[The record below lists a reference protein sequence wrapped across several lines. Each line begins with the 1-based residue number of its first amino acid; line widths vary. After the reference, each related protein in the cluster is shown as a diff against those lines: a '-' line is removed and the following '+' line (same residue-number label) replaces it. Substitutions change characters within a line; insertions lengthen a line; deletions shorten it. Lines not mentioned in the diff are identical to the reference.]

1 MFYLM
6 ATLQPTPT
14 PTPQSNPLAP
24 DGGELII
31 GAVAFL
37 VVFAVL
43 ARVLLPRIAK
53 TLEERAGAIEGGQR
67 RAEDAQAEAA
77 RVLEQ
82 YQAELAGA
90 RREAAR
96 QREAAREQGARIV
109 AENRDQAQADAGQII
124 QAAHAQIEAERQ
136 QALATLR
143 NEVGDIA
150 VELASR
156 VVGEQLQDTAAQRGI
171 VERFLTEVESTSS
184 EAAGAETARVPDMSP
199 NRHQ

>member
-1 MFYLM
+1 MFYLI

-37 VVFAVL
+37 IVFAVL
-43 ARVLLPRIAK
+43 ARVLLPRIGK
-53 TLEERAGAIEGGQR
+53 TLEERADAIEGGQR

-77 RVLEQ
+77 RVLEH

-96 QREAAREQGARIV
+96 QREPAREQGARIV
-109 AENRDQAQADAGQII
+109 AENRDQAQAEARQII
-124 QAAHAQIEAERQ
+124 QTAHAQIEAERQ

-156 VVGEQLQDTAAQRGI
+156 VVGEQLQDTAAQRGT
-171 VERFLTEVESTSS
+171 VERFLTEVESKSS
-184 EAAGAETARVPDMSP
+184 EAAGAETARVSDMSP
-199 NRHQ
+199 NRH

>member
-37 VVFAVL
+37 IVFAVL

-53 TLEERAGAIEGGQR
+53 TLEERADAIEGGQR

-82 YQAELAGA
+82 YQAELAEA

-96 QREAAREQGARIV
+96 QRQAAREQGARIV
-109 AENRDQAQADAGQII
+109 AENRDQAQAGAGQII
-124 QAAHAQIEAERQ
+124 QTAHAQIEAERQ

-150 VELASR
+150 VELAGR
-156 VVGEQLQDTAAQRGI
+156 VIGEQLQDTAAQRGT
-171 VERFLTEVESTSS
+171 VERFLAEVESKSS
-184 EAAGAETARVPDMSP
+184 EAARAETTR
-199 NRHQ
+199 

>member
-37 VVFAVL
+37 IVFAVL

-53 TLEERAGAIEGGQR
+53 TLEERADAIDGGQR

-82 YQAELAGA
+82 YQAELAEA

-96 QREAAREQGARIV
+96 QREAEREQGARIV
-109 AENRDQAQADAGQII
+109 AENRDQAQAEARQII
-124 QAAHAQIEAERQ
+124 QTAHAQIEAERQ
-136 QALATLR
+136 QALATLH

-156 VVGEQLQDTAAQRGI
+156 VIGEQLQDTAAQRGT
-171 VERFLTEVESTSS
+171 VERFLAEAENKSS
-184 EAAGAETARVPDMSP
+184 ETAGAETTR
-199 NRHQ
+199 

>member
-6 ATLQPTPT
+6 ATLQATPT
-14 PTPQSNPLAP
+14 PTPQPNPLVP

-37 VVFAVL
+37 IVFAVL
-43 ARVLLPRIAK
+43 ARVLLPRIGK
-53 TLEERAGAIEGGQR
+53 TFEERGDAIEGGQR

-82 YQAELAGA
+82 YHAELAEA

-96 QREAAREQGARIV
+96 QREAAREQGARII
-109 AENRDQAQADAGQII
+109 AEHRDQAQADARQII
-124 QAAHAQIEAERQ
+124 QTTHAQIAAERQ

-143 NEVGDIA
+143 NEMGDIA

-156 VVGEQLQDTAAQRGI
+156 VVGEHLQDTAEQQGT
-171 VERFLTEVESTSS
+171 VERFLTEVESKSS
-184 EAAGAETARVPDMSP
+184 KASP
-199 NRHQ
+199 GR

>member
-37 VVFAVL
+37 IVFAVL

-53 TLEERAGAIEGGQR
+53 TLEERADAIEGGQR

-109 AENRDQAQADAGQII
+109 AENRDEAQAEARQII
-124 QAAHAQIEAERQ
+124 QTAHAQIEAERQ
-136 QALATLR
+136 QVLATLR

-156 VVGEQLQDTAAQRGI
+156 VVGEQLQDTAVQRGT
-171 VERFLTEVESTSS
+171 VERFLAEAESKSR
-184 EAAGAETARVPDMSP
+184 EAAGAEATR
-199 NRHQ
+199 

>member
-6 ATLQPTPT
+6 ATLQPTPA
-14 PTPQSNPLAP
+14 PTPQSSPLAP

-37 VVFAVL
+37 IVFAVL
-43 ARVLLPRIAK
+43 AGVLLPRIAK
-53 TLEERAGAIEGGQR
+53 TLEERADAIEGGQR
-67 RAEDAQAEAA
+67 RAGDAHAEAA

-109 AENRDQAQADAGQII
+109 AENRDQAQAEARQLI
-124 QAAHAQIEAERQ
+124 QTAHAQIEAERQ

-156 VVGEQLQDTAAQRGI
+156 VVGEQLQDTAAQRGT
-171 VERFLTEVESTSS
+171 VDRFLAEVENKSS
-184 EAAGAETARVPDMSP
+184 AAAGAETT
-199 NRHQ
+199 H

>member
-37 VVFAVL
+37 IVFAVL

-53 TLEERAGAIEGGQR
+53 TLEERADAIEGGQR

-82 YQAELAGA
+82 YQAELAEA

-109 AENRDQAQADAGQII
+109 AENRDQAQAEAGQII
-124 QAAHAQIEAERQ
+124 QTAHAQIEAERQ

-150 VELASR
+150 VELAGR
-156 VVGEQLQDTAAQRGI
+156 VIGEQLQDTAAQRGR
-171 VERFLTEVESTSS
+171 VERFLTEVESKSS
-184 EAAGAETARVPDMSP
+184 EAARAETTR
-199 NRHQ
+199 

>member
-37 VVFAVL
+37 IVFAVL

-53 TLEERAGAIEGGQR
+53 TLEERADAIEGGQR

-82 YQAELAGA
+82 YQAELAEA

-109 AENRDQAQADAGQII
+109 AENRDQAQAEAGQII
-124 QAAHAQIEAERQ
+124 QTAHAQIEAERQ

-150 VELASR
+150 VELAGR
-156 VVGEQLQDTAAQRGI
+156 VIGEQLQDMAAQRGT
-171 VERFLTEVESTSS
+171 VERFLAEMESESS
-184 EAAGAETARVPDMSP
+184 EAARAETSG
-199 NRHQ
+199 

>member
-14 PTPQSNPLAP
+14 PQPNPLVP
-24 DGGELII
+24 DPRELII

-37 VVFAVL
+37 IVFAVL

-53 TLEERAGAIEGGQR
+53 TLEERADAIEGGQR

-90 RREAAR
+90 RHEAAR

-109 AENRDQAQADAGQII
+109 AENRDHAQAETRQII
-124 QAAHAQIEAERQ
+124 QTAHAQIEAERQ

-156 VVGEQLQDTAAQRGI
+156 AVGEQLQDTAAQRGT
-171 VERFLTEVESTSS
+171 VERFLAEVESKSS
-184 EAAGAETARVPDMSP
+184 EAAGAETTR
-199 NRHQ
+199 

>member
-6 ATLQPTPT
+6 VTLHPTPT
-14 PTPQSNPLAP
+14 PLAP
-24 DGGELII
+24 DGRELII

-37 VVFAVL
+37 IVFAVL

-53 TLEERAGAIEGGQR
+53 TLEARADAIEGGQR

-82 YQAELAGA
+82 YQAELAEA
-90 RREAAR
+90 RHEAAR
-96 QREAAREQGARIV
+96 QREAAREQGARIL
-109 AENRDQAQADAGQII
+109 AENRDKAQADARQII
-124 QAAHAQIEAERQ
+124 QTAHAQIEAERQ
-136 QALATLR
+136 QALAALR

-156 VVGEQLQDTAAQRGI
+156 VVGEQLQDTDAQRGT
-171 VERFLTEVESTSS
+171 VERFLTEVESRSS